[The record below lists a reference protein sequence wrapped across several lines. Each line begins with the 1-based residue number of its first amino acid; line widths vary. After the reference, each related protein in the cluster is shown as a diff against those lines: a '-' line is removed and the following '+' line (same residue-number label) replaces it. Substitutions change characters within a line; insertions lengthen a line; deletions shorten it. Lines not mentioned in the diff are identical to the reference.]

1 MVIHAND
8 VVKGKRSQYGNLLL
22 RYLWKDRLFLF
33 IIKKK
38 GKTGCFLVQEIL
50 VYAPAMQ
57 QTSEFH

>member
-33 IIKKK
+33 FIKKK
-38 GKTGCFLVQEIL
+38 VRQA
-50 VYAPAMQ
+50 V
-57 QTSEFH
+57 S